1 MWFPSFGTLANA
13 NSIALASAALGLAAL
28 GTACLLITGNIDLSI
43 GGIYSLVGVV
53 TAKVAIATGSAI
65 AGGTAGLCVGLA
77 LGLINGLLVRW
88 LTISPIIVTV
98 ATMIIFGGAAYLVT
112 NGDTIGG
119 LPVELVGFGRSF
131 VGPIHTP
138 VVIAVVAFLVVAYVL
153 TRTVLGLRLYAI
165 GGNRRAAQLSGIPT
179 SRLLLGTFGFN
190 GLMVG
195 LAAVLT
201 TSRLG
206 IGSPMGGA
214 GFEFGVLTAVI
225 LGGVAFNG
233 GSGRPLGVLYGIAA
247 IGVLNAG
254 LIFIGLPFFVQDT
267 ARGALL
273 LIALATDQ
281 LLERRRRKT
290 GERAA
295 LAGTRSL
302 DTVPAVPRR
311 TTAAS
316 ANIQD
321 EIQPV
326 LVARSL
332 TKRYGAVEALVD
344 ASLDVRAGEIVCLL
358 GDNGAGKST
367 LIKILSGAIE
377 ADSGAVVV
385 DGREVTQNTPRRM
398 RDLGIE
404 TVYQDLA
411 LCENLSVAHNLSMG
425 REPKML
431 LGGILPARDDRRA
444 TEIAGE
450 RLAALG
456 AYLPSKDA
464 LVSNLSGG
472 QRQAVAIARAVR
484 PGSRVVILD
493 EPTAALGVH
502 QIEATLNT
510 IRGIANRGTGVI
522 LISHDVSTVSN
533 LADRIVVLRLGR
545 VVLDRPMSTVK
556 QDDLLR
562 LMAGI
567 PVEAEPN
574 DTSERK

>member
-1 MWFPSFGTLANA
+1 M
-13 NSIALASAALGLAAL
+13 
-28 GTACLLITGNIDLSI
+28 
-43 GGIYSLVGVV
+43 V